1 MELAATREALEEE
14 GQEKAQALQG
24 QLDGVKG
31 ELARAQ
37 VGWLATACV
46 SFIVVWCGVKC
57 RLGFD

>member
-1 MELAATREALEEE
+1 MDPQGVELAATREALEEE

-37 VGWLATACV
+37 VGRGDLWVGCLAWGG
-46 SFIVVWCGVKC
+46 S
-57 RLGFD
+57 